1 MFIVNNLNS
10 FRLSGL
16 TYDISTNKF
25 IQTGI
30 DSNCLRVV
38 NIFNDGEHVVE
49 DLDGNIVI
57 NDEIMDRVSKFLCDY
72 AFHIQSI
79 RENIKTISQKHAM
92 RGTGALL
99 VHIVNDYLI
108 KELPIVRD
116 LMYEEAD
123 GKMKKVEFEWEVEPR
138 FRNYGNVKVLEYEDD
153 NEYFNI
159 DPSADVSFT
168 ARTNA
173 RYWEELEGMEDSD
186 QLGVFTKKQIK
197 DFYRDTLGMGR
208 IDERKPME
216 YDDVVDFLVDIFK
229 IGANPIKWDNSDK
242 SLQNPI
248 DDITNNL
255 EEDYGYTRA
264 ERRRVQD
271 NT

>member
-38 NIFNDGEHVVE
+38 NIFNNGTNVVE
-49 DLDGNIVI
+49 DRSGNIVI

-72 AFHIQSI
+72 VFHIQAI

-108 KELPIVRD
+108 KELPVVRD
-116 LMYEEAD
+116 LIYEE
-123 GKMKKVEFEWEVEPR
+123 GNGELNKIQFEWEVEPR

-159 DPSADVSFT
+159 DPEADVRFT
-168 ARTNA
+168 PRTNA
-173 RYWEELEGMEDSD
+173 RYWEQLEGMADSD
-186 QLGVFTKKQIK
+186 QIGVFTKK
-197 DFYRDTLGMGR
+197 
-208 IDERKPME
+208 
-216 YDDVVDFLVDIFK
+216 
-229 IGANPIKWDNSDK
+229 
-242 SLQNPI
+242 
-248 DDITNNL
+248 
-255 EEDYGYTRA
+255 
-264 ERRRVQD
+264 
-271 NT
+271 